1 MRAGLTLRRWRRPDE
16 RELEAVVRRLSTWPA
31 PSGGAVRHQFPL
43 AAIESGGAGLVR
55 ITGEA
60 VGEDGSHDGDAT
72 GLGVIVQV
80 GRDVMVAAGDPA
92 AILHAVGPSP
102 MWRLLVGERTACD
115 ALLSRAMRT
124 SRLIVHDQVLLALDA
139 TALPASH
146 ELPDPGRR
154 MARPEDAEA
163 LADLAVQLHVDDG
176 FGPEPGP
183 NGRRGYLSRLTVSVR
198 AGVVDCVGPPGSP
211 VAKLE
216 RSVDHARLGMQFAGI
231 VVDRARRSEGI
242 GRGLVAAAA
251 RAAVIR
257 GRLPLTLHTRVA
269 NEPALAAYAA
279 AGFVPIEPWRLAIR
293 P

>member
-16 RELEAVVRRLSTWPA
+16 RELEAVARRLSTWPA

-60 VGEDGSHDGDAT
+60 VGEDGPHDGDAT
-72 GLGVIVQV
+72 GLGVIVQI
-80 GRDVMVAAGDPA
+80 GRDVIVAAGDPA
-92 AILHAVGPSP
+92 AILQAIGPSP
-102 MWRLLVGERTACD
+102 TWRLLVGERTACD
-115 ALLSRAMRT
+115 ALLARATRT

-139 TALPASH
+139 AALPPVHDLS
-146 ELPDPGRR
+146 DPGRR

-183 NGRRGYLSRLTVSVR
+183 NGRRGYLSRLAVSAR
-198 AGVVDCVGPPGSP
+198 AGVVDCVGPLGRP

-216 RSVDHARLGMQFAGI
+216 RSVDHAQLGVQFAGI
-231 VVDRARRSEGI
+231 VVDRARRAEGI

-251 RAAVIR
+251 RAVVIR
-257 GRLPLTLHTRVA
+257 GRLPLTLHTRAA

-279 AGFVPIEPWRLAIR
+279 AGFVPVEPWRLAIR